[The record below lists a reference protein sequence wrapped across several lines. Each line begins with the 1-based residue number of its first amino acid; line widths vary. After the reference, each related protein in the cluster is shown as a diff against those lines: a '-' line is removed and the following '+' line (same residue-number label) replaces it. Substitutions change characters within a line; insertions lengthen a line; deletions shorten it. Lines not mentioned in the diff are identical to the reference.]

1 MSTEAVTNPAGSAG
15 TADGRRYK
23 EPTSQQIED
32 AAALMFLAATR
43 KALRDQQHIWDVELE
58 LEVTYTVHNQRRYCV
73 HASTRTG
80 ESLTGPHGVLV
91 HPANGTAQR
100 LPGALPKRLAMQRQ
114 NAGKRRPSRLRDYW
128 PLPGRGFRATFW
140 RGLCFVTADL

>member
-1 MSTEAVTNPAGSAG
+1 MSTEAVTNTAGSAG
-15 TADGRRYK
+15 TAGGWRYK

-32 AAALMFLAATR
+32 AAALMFLAATK

-80 ESLTGPHGVLV
+80 DSITGARGVLV
-91 HPANGTAQR
+91 HPANGTAESAAWSIAEAAR
-100 LPGALPKRLAMQRQ
+100 TASA
-114 NAGKRRPSRLRDYW
+114 KRRQKAAIKVL
-128 PLPGRGFRATFW
+128 
-140 RGLCFVTADL
+140 

>member
-23 EPTSQQIED
+23 EPTSEQIED

-43 KALRDQQHIWDVELE
+43 KALRDQQHIWDVQLE
-58 LEVTYTVHNQRRYCV
+58 LEVSYTVHNQRRYCV

-91 HPANGTAQR
+91 HPANGTAETAAWSIAAEAR
-100 LPGALPKRLAMQRQ
+100 
-114 NAGKRRPSRLRDYW
+114 NATAKRRQK
-128 PLPGRGFRATFW
+128 A
-140 RGLCFVTADL
+140 AIKIA

>member
-15 TADGRRYK
+15 TAGGRRYK

-32 AAALMFLAATR
+32 AAALTFLAATR

-80 ESLTGPHGVLV
+80 ESLTGPHGFSFIRPTELRK
-91 HPANGTAQR
+91 R
-100 LPGALPKRLAMQRQ
+100 LPGALPPRFAMQRQ
-114 NAGKRRPSRLRDYW
+114 NVGKRRPSRLRDYW
-128 PLPGRGFRATFW
+128 PLPGRGFRGPSW
-140 RGLCFVTADL
+140 RGLCFVFADL